1 VKKFLFALPL
11 LVAVPLLAQM
21 PKEAPGKPD
30 PSRVTAGTYVVEP
43 THTLIGWT
51 INHFG
56 FTDYFG
62 VFGSPT
68 GTLKFDPAK
77 PNSSTVSIDIP
88 VGELFTANAKL
99 TEHLKSA
106 DFFDVTRFAT
116 AKFVSSGVTVDG
128 TTAKIAGTLT
138 LKGISKPVTLDAKF
152 TGAGTNPFSKR
163 ETIGFSATT
172 AIKRSDWSMGTGIP
186 LVGDDV
192 ELKISV
198 AFEKAG

>member
-1 VKKFLFALPL
+1 MKKILFVLPFLA
-11 LVAVPLLAQM
+11 AVPLVAQM
-21 PKEAPGKPD
+21 PKEAPGKAEA
-30 PSRVTAGTYVVEP
+30 SRVTAGTYAVES

-56 FTDYFG
+56 FNDYFG

-68 GTLKFDPAK
+68 GTLKFNPAH
-77 PNSSTVSIDIP
+77 PDASTVSIDIP

-99 TEHLKSA
+99 TDHLKSA
-106 DFFDVTRFAT
+106 DFFDVTRFST
-116 AKFVSSGVTVDG
+116 ARFVSTSVTVDG
-128 TTAKIAGTLT
+128 TSAKIAGTLT
-138 LKGISKPVTLDAKF
+138 LKGITKPSTLDAKF

-172 AIKRSDWSMGTGIP
+172 AIKRSDWGMGTGIP

-192 ELKISV
+192 ALKISV

>member
-1 VKKFLFALPL
+1 MKRTLSALPL
-11 LVAVPLLAQM
+11 LLAVPVIGQI
-21 PKEAPGKPD
+21 PKEIPGKLEP
-30 PSRVTAGTYVVEP
+30 PRVTAGTYAVEP

-77 PNSSTVSIDIP
+77 PNASSVSIDIP

-106 DFFDVTRFAT
+106 DFFDVNRFAT
-116 AKFVSSGVTVDG
+116 AKFVSTGVTVDG
-128 TTAKIAGTLT
+128 STAKIAGTLT
-138 LKGISKPVTLDAKF
+138 IKGISKPVTLDAKF
-152 TGAGTNPFSKR
+152 TGAGINPFSKK

-172 AIKRSDWSMGTGIP
+172 AIKRSDWAIIYLIP
-186 LVGDDV
+186 ILGDDV
-192 ELKISV
+192 KLNISA

>member
-1 VKKFLFALPL
+1 VKKTLFALPL
-11 LVAVPLLAQM
+11 LLAVPLMAQM
-21 PKEAPGKPD
+21 SKEAPGKLD
-30 PSRVTAGTYVVEP
+30 PARVTAGTYAVEP

-68 GTLKFDPAK
+68 GTLKLDPAK
-77 PNSSTVSIDIP
+77 PNGSTVSIDIP

-106 DFFDVTRFAT
+106 DFFDVNRFAT
-116 AKFVSSGVTVDG
+116 AKFVSTSVTVDG

-138 LKGISKPVTLDAKF
+138 LKGITKPVTLDAKF
-152 TGAGTNPFSKR
+152 TGAGYNPFSKR
-163 ETIGFSATT
+163 ETVGFSATT

-192 ELKISV
+192 ALRISV